1 MISRRGFVRNQAVSM
16 AGLAVAPWTLKGFE
30 VGNRSTLDKLNFT
43 MSLNPGAI
51 GAKFNQS
58 EILDLAIKFGYS
70 AITCLPNDLSA
81 MDSGEMDAF
90 LAKMKTHKISWGSA
104 GLPIDFRKDEATF
117 KEGLAKMPA
126 TCAAMEKAGATR
138 MNTWIMPSNAHYTYR
153 TNFSLHQSRLKDAA
167 NIAGHHGVR
176 LGLEYVG
183 PKTLLTRSRFPFVR
197 TLVETKEL
205 IAAIDENVGVVL
217 DSFHW
222 YCAEESKTDLLTL
235 DNRDIIAVDLNDA
248 RSGFDVADQIDGKRE
263 LPMATGVIPLQD
275 FMDAL
280 VIIGY
285 DGPLRAEPFNQPL
298 RDMDDEAAVKATY
311 DAMAKA
317 FALVTG

>member
-1 MISRRGFVRNQAVSM
+1 MITRRGFVTKQALAM
-16 AGLAVAPWTLKGFE
+16 AGMAVAPWSMTGAHH
-30 VGNRSTLDKLNFT
+30 GSSTMPGSKKFT

-51 GAKFNQS
+51 GAKFNQA
-58 EILDLAIKFGYS
+58 EILDLAIKYGYS
-70 AITCLPNDLSA
+70 AITCLPNDLIA
-81 MDSGEMDAF
+81 MSGNEMQAF
-90 LAKMKTHKISWGSA
+90 AMKMKENKISWGSA

-126 TCAAMEKAGATR
+126 ACAAMEKVGATR
-138 MNTWIMPSNAHYTYR
+138 MNTWIMPSNAHYTYN
-153 TNFSLHQSRLKDAA
+153 TNFALHQSRLKDAA

-183 PKTLLTRSRFPFVR
+183 PKTLLTRSKYPFIR
-197 TLVETKEL
+197 TMAETKEL
-205 IAAIDENVGVVL
+205 IAAIDENVGFVL

-222 YCAEESKTDLLTL
+222 YCAEEDKTDLLTL

-248 RSGFDVADQIDGKRE
+248 RSGFEVADQIDGKRE
-263 LPMATGVIPLQD
+263 LPMATGVIPLKD

-280 VIIGY
+280 VVIGY

-311 DAMAKA
+311 EAMAKA
-317 FALVTG
+317 FALVD